1 MLKHITVSEVRE
13 RITRVVGQE
22 KAAMLVQATLDR
34 IGRNILETP
43 EDLLLFAECLET
55 EEGLVRC
62 IGRALKTQ
70 ALVRG
75 AVEPESPH
83 SGPLVGHE

>member
-1 MLKHITVSEVRE
+1 MLKRITVSEVRE
-13 RITRVVGQE
+13 RISRVVGQE
-22 KAAMLVQATLDR
+22 KAAMLVQETLDR

-43 EDLLLFAECLET
+43 EDLLLFAACLET
-55 EEGLVRC
+55 HEGLVRC

-75 AVEPESPH
+75 AVDADAPH
-83 SGPLVGHE
+83 SRPPARHG